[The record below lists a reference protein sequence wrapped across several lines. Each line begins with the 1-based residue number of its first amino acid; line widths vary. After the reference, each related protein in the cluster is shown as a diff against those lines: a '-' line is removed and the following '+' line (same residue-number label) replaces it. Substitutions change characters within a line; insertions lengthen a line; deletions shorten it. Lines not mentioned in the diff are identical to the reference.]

1 MIHRAELDAWL
12 APEALTEVE
21 AIDAPC
27 LGGPLDGAKI
37 PVLSPRMV
45 AGEESLTSVWV
56 GQDTESGALR
66 VLPTR
71 SLVPPVVADLR
82 LVGSYEYH
90 ETRRVLDWLP
100 FVEAP
105 CRS

>member
-1 MIHRAELDAWL
+1 MAPVPDLDTWQA
-12 APEALTEVE
+12 ADALTGVD

-27 LGGPLDGAKI
+27 LGGPLDGATVPI
-37 PVLSPRMV
+37 LSPRMV
-45 AGEESLTSVWV
+45 AGAESLTSVWI
-56 GQDTESGALR
+56 GQEAQTGTLW

-105 CRS
+105 CHS